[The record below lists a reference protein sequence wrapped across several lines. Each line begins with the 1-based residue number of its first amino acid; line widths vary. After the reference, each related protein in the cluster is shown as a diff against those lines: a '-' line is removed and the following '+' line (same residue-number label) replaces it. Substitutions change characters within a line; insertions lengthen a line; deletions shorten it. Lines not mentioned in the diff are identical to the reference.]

1 MIRKPGNWENVQ
13 AFSERKALPLGAYVC
28 KVLKA
33 AVTHSD
39 YGDMLQIGFDI
50 AEGDHIGFFKRNF
63 DATPSTEKKWP
74 GILRV
79 FLPRDDGSE
88 KDEMT
93 KRSLKGV
100 VTAFEKS
107 NPGFKWVWGENGESA
122 LVGKQIGILFRN
134 EEWEWQGRTG
144 WKVRPFRA
152 LSVDTVRN
160 NSYTLPEDKPLHSNA
175 ASAAPAGTTSGYTAV
190 EPDELPF

>member
-1 MIRKPGNWENVQ
+1 MIRKPGNWESVQ
-13 AFSERKALPLGAYVC
+13 AFAERKALPLGAYVC

-33 AVTHSD
+33 VVTHAD

-50 AEGDHIGFFKRNF
+50 VEGEHAGFFKRDF
-63 DATPSTEKKWP
+63 DANPNADKKWT

-79 FLPRDDGSE
+79 FLPKDDGSE
-88 KDEMT
+88 RDENT

-100 VTAFEKS
+100 VTAFEQS
-107 NPGFKWVWGENGESA
+107 NPGFRWAWDETA

-134 EEWEWQGRTG
+134 EEWEWKGKTG

-152 LSVDTVRN
+152 LAVETVRS
-160 NSYTLPEDKPLHSNA
+160 NSYTLPEDRPLNGNA
-175 ASAAPAGTTSGYTAV
+175 ASAAPAASAATGGYTTV
-190 EPDELPF
+190 EDDELPF